1 MNQAALGRVQL
12 GYVRRTEPIRYE
24 IAVVGGMFKLADR
37 SIFDRYDIIQAGG
50 SRKRIDAVRPA
61 C

>member
-1 MNQAALGRVQL
+1 M

-50 SRKRIDAVRPA
+50 SRKGIDAVRPA